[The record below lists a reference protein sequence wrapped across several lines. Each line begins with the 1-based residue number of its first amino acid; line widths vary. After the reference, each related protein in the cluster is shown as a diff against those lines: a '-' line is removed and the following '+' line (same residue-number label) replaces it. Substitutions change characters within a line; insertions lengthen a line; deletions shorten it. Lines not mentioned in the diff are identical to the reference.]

1 MNRSAAYRRYQRC
14 THINRKKKIIQA
26 QNGYWHYRHDGELDK
41 GKIHCSCPL
50 CRHKFF
56 DIPKFSDRRNAVIDI
71 DQLLECGPAGERE
84 ATRISGRVKTN
95 RR

>member
-1 MNRSAAYRRYQRC
+1 MNRSTEYRRHQRYA
-14 THINRKKKIIQA
+14 HINRKKKIIQA
-26 QNGYWHYRHDGELDK
+26 QNGYWHYRHEGELDK

-56 DIPKFSDRRNAVIDI
+56 DSPKFSDRRNVETDI
-71 DQLLECGPAGERE
+71 VQLLDCGPAGERE
-84 ATRISGRVKTN
+84 AARIAGRTKTY